1 MATPIETN
9 TPPTRNLA
17 DPETLARIS
26 RLELRARAV
35 VEGVVS
41 GMHKSPHRGSSVEFA
56 QHRDYVPGDEIRHI
70 DWKVYARSD
79 RYQIK
84 QYEEET
90 NLKAT
95 LVVDTST
102 SMDYKGLKSHLSKR
116 EYAAVVAAS
125 IASLLLKQRDT
136 VGLTTFDDGVRQFI
150 PPASTSAH
158 MKLLLEMLERRDA
171 QPKTAV
177 GDTFHDLAERLKRR
191 GMIIVLSDLFTDP
204 DEMLRGLQHFRHRK
218 HEVIIFHVLD
228 RDELTFP
235 FKDASVFQGMEGE
248 EPLMAEP
255 NALRQGYLQVF
266 GEYVEKLKK
275 GCRELNMDYQQLVT
289 DQPID
294 AVLAR
299 YLSSRSSQG
308 KR

>member
-1 MATPIETN
+1 MEPQTKQ
-9 TPPTRNLA
+9 LA
-17 DPETLARIS
+17 DPQTLARIS

-35 VEGVVS
+35 VEGVIS

-102 SMDYKGLKSHLSKR
+102 SMDYKGINSALSKR
-116 EYAAVVAAS
+116 EYAAIVAAA
-125 IASLLLKQRDT
+125 IASLLMRQRDT
-136 VGLTTFDDGVRQFI
+136 VGLTTFDDNIRTFI
-150 PPASTSAH
+150 PPAGTSAH
-158 MKLLLEMLERRDA
+158 MKLLLEMLEKRDTA
-171 QPKTAV
+171 PKTMI
-177 GDTFHDLAERLKRR
+177 GNTFHDLAERIKRR
-191 GMIIVLSDLFTDP
+191 GMLVVLSDLFTDP

-235 FKDASVFQGMEGE
+235 FKDSAVFQGMEGE

-255 NALRQGYLQVF
+255 NALRREYLNAF
-266 GEYVEKLKK
+266 SAYVEKLKK

-289 DQPID
+289 DQPVDTSIS
-294 AVLAR
+294 R
-299 YLSSRSSQG
+299 YLSSRSNQG